1 MLRSISTARLSTM
14 PLAFE
19 NFLYSYKKNGKPVY
33 APNPFGEKLGA
44 ELKRKVNK
52 AYKFDSF
59 VYHFKDGS
67 HVLALHRH
75 RNKQFFCRID
85 ISKFFY
91 SIQRNRVKRA
101 LKDIHVQRPEHYAKW
116 STVKNPYGAGYVLP
130 YGFVQ
135 SPILATLV
143 LAKSAIGIY
152 LRGLP
157 PTITV
162 SVYMDDICLSG
173 NGEADLQT
181 AFEGLIAAVAEAGF
195 TLNDEKTRPPAPQID
210 IFNCSLANGKTEVL
224 QDRID
229 EFFSEEHS
237 AASEEGFKTY
247 CNIVESKTW
256 RTGHKKK
263 RRTAYFRS
271 LPKPAPVAPA
281 ASAPSTT

>member
-1 MLRSISTARLSTM
+1 M
-14 PLAFE
+14 
-19 NFLYSYKKNGKPVY
+19 
-33 APNPFGEKLGA
+33 
-44 ELKRKVNK
+44 
-52 AYKFDSF
+52 
-59 VYHFKDGS
+59 
-67 HVLALHRH
+67 
-75 RNKQFFCRID
+75 
-85 ISKFFY
+85 
-91 SIQRNRVKRA
+91 
-101 LKDIHVQRPEHYAKW
+101 
-116 STVKNPYGAGYVLP
+116 LP

>member
-1 MLRSISTARLSTM
+1 MLRSISIARLSTM
-14 PLAFE
+14 PLSFE
-19 NFLYSYKKNGKPVY
+19 NFLYSYNKNGKPIY

-52 AYKFDSF
+52 AHKFDSF

-75 RNKQFFCRID
+75 RNNQLFCRID

-91 SIQRNRVKRA
+91 SIQRNRVKRV
-101 LKDIHVQRPEHYAKW
+101 LKDIHVQRPEYYAKW

-143 LAKSAIGIY
+143 LAKSPIGVY
-152 LRGLP
+152 LRALP
-157 PTITV
+157 ASVTV

-173 NGEADLQT
+173 NDEAELKM
-181 AFEGLIAAVAEAGF
+181 AFDGLVAAVAEAGF
-195 TLNDEKTRPPAPQID
+195 TLNDDKTRAPASQID
-210 IFNCSLANGKTEVL
+210 IFNCSLTNGKTEVL
-224 QDRID
+224 QDRVD
-229 EFFSEEHS
+229 EFFAEERS
-237 AASEEGFKTY
+237 PASEEGFKTY
-247 CNIVESKTW
+247 CDIVESKTW

-271 LPKPAPVAPA
+271 LPKPTPVAPA
-281 ASAPSTT
+281 APEPPTT

>member
-1 MLRSISTARLSTM
+1 M

-19 NFLYSYKKNGKPVY
+19 NFLYSYKKNGKPIY
-33 APNPFGEKLGA
+33 APNPFGERLGA

-67 HVLALHRH
+67 HVVALHRH
-75 RNKQFFCRID
+75 RNNQFFCRID

-91 SIQRNRVKRA
+91 SVQRNRVKRA
-101 LKDIHVQRPEHYAKW
+101 LKDIHVQRPEYYAKW

-143 LAKSAIGIY
+143 LAKSPIGVY

-157 PTITV
+157 VSITV
-162 SVYMDDICLSG
+162 SIYMDDICLSG
-173 NGEADLQT
+173 NDEAELQT
-181 AFEGLIAAVAEAGF
+181 AFDGLLAAVAEAGF
-195 TLNDEKTRPPAPQID
+195 TLNDEKTRPPAAQID
-210 IFNCSLANGKTEVL
+210 IFNCSLTNGKTEVL

-229 EFFSEEHS
+229 EFFAQHRS

-247 CNIVESKTW
+247 CDIVGSMTW

-263 RRTAYFRS
+263 RRRVYFRS
-271 LPKPAPVAPA
+271 LPKSASVVPAAPAPQ
-281 ASAPSTT
+281 TI